1 MKKAVI
7 RLLALALVFALAYGI
22 SCALADG
29 GDWTCENCGQA
40 GNIGN
45 FCFNCAAPRP
55 DSGEWTCP
63 NCGQAGN
70 KGNFCFNCAAA
81 RPGSAETTVSNTQ
94 TVDEHLEQ
102 IPGETEK
109 VKICVQ
115 GAEASAYID
124 NNGKWV
130 PTHVID
136 GDQSTCWQVSDK
148 KGLKNRVWIQLNI
161 GSEQT
166 VDEIW
171 IKNGFWGHNTE
182 GLEQYSINSR
192 PKDIR
197 IEFLYSGES
206 SFRDGFTCQLKDEAF
221 TDWQR
226 ISLNAH
232 HERVTA
238 VKIWVQSKYNASKK
252 KFIHDI
258 CLSEVMLVK
267 YGPASGAK
275 PAAGSKAETLYE
287 TRPDISGAKLL
298 EKIATRQGPGT
309 QYAETHTYFGDN
321 WQSQR
326 LPVLKK
332 HFNKQNGVWWV
343 QLEFT
348 YNGVPRRLWTGAKR
362 VDVDLDKVKEDK
374 KRGLVHV
381 EPTKAY
387 AGPGIKYYEQGEVLF
402 FEDEIEWYDRESGFV
417 EIDYYDVNREIQRR
431 VWVPESAVSNWH

>member
-7 RLLALALVFALAYGI
+7 RLLVLALLLALVYSI

-29 GDWTCENCGQA
+29 GDWTCPSCGQA

-45 FCFNCAAPRP
+45 FCYNCAAPRP
-55 DSGEWTCP
+55 ASGEWTCP
-63 NCGQAGN
+63 SCGQAGN
-70 KGNFCFNCAAA
+70 IGNFCYNCAAP
-81 RPGSAETTVSNTQ
+81 RPGSEETAAANTQ
-94 TVDEHLEQ
+94 PVDEHLEQ
-102 IPGETEK
+102 IPGENDK

-115 GAEASAYID
+115 EAVASAYID
-124 NNGKWV
+124 NRDKWL
-130 PTHVID
+130 PSHVID

-148 KGLKNRVWIQLNI
+148 KGLKGKIWIQLNI

-171 IKNGFWGHNTE
+171 IKNGFWGRNTE
-182 GLEQYSINSR
+182 GIDQYYMNSR
-192 PKDIR
+192 QKDIK
-197 IEFLYSGES
+197 IEFQYAGES
-206 SFRDGFTCQLKDEAF
+206 SFRDAFTHMLRDEVF

-226 ISLNAH
+226 ISLNTR

-238 VKIWVQSKYNASKK
+238 VKIWVQSKYKANQK
-252 KFIHDI
+252 KFVHDI

-267 YGPASGAK
+267 YAPASSAK
-275 PAAGSKAETLYE
+275 PAAAEKAETLYE
-287 TRPDISGAKLL
+287 TRPEISGAKLL
-298 EKIATRQGPGT
+298 DKIATRQGPGT

-321 WQSQR
+321 WDTQR

-332 HFNKQNGVWWV
+332 AWNKKNGAWWV
-343 QLEFT
+343 QLEFS
-348 YNGVPRRLWTGAKR
+348 YQGVPRRLWTGAKR
-362 VDVDLDKVKEDK
+362 VDVDLDKVKDDK

-387 AGPGIKYYEQGEVLF
+387 AGPGVKYYELGEVLF
-402 FEDEIEWYDRESGFV
+402 YEDEVDWYDRESGFV
-417 EIDYYDVNREIQRR
+417 EIDYYDVNRKIQRR